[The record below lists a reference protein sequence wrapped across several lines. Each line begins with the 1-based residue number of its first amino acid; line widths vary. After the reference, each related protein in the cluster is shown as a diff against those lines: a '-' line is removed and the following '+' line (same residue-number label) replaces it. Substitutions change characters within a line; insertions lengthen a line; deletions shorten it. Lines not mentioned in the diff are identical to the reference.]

1 MDPDFMNNSSR
12 DRPFSPAP
20 ERSII
25 PWLTSLILITVL
37 LYASYQSI
45 TWWHIQPTNNAVKPI
60 AAPPPTSTPPSAQ
73 GLPQASGATPAPEP
87 GTRLITKCVV
97 QGKTSY
103 GDSNCATG
111 AVATQVVTKANH
123 NLLQAVRVPPAQ
135 TEESP
140 AQSTVIAQSNLG
152 PNITAMKAECAALDE
167 RIKYL
172 DAMARQPQSGQ
183 AQDEIRGERK
193 KARDRQFRIPCS

>member
-1 MDPDFMNNSSR
+1 MDPDFMKNSAH

-25 PWLTSLILITVL
+25 PWLASLILIVGL
-37 LYASYQSI
+37 LYLGYQSI
-45 TWWHIQPTNNAVKPI
+45 TWWRIQPTSNAVKSI
-60 AAPPPTSTPPSAQ
+60 APPTNSTPPSAQ
-73 GLPQASGATPAPEP
+73 DLPQESGATPAPEP

-123 NLLQAVRVPPAQ
+123 NLLQAVRVPPTQ

-140 AQSTVIAQSNLG
+140 SPSTVIAQSSSG
-152 PNITAMKAECAALDE
+152 PNIATIKAECAALDE
-167 RIKYL
+167 HIKYL
-172 DAMARQPQSGQ
+172 DALARQPQSGQ
-183 AQDEIRGERK
+183 MQDWIRGERK
-193 KARDRQFRIPCS
+193 KARDRQFGIPCS